1 MNPMM
6 MQTNPAMAP
15 TGGVR
20 PPLVQGNAT
29 QATMR
34 PINPAMMGMTPAV
47 SSLFFLNF
55 LDDEYNDDESDGDV
69 AAKNANAEC
78 IDDKAKS
85 SKQSYSRLEELSCR
99 INLII
104 Y

>member
-1 MNPMM
+1 MM

-34 PINPAMMGMTPAV
+34 PINPAMMGMTPAMM
-47 SSLFFLNF
+47 NTMMM
-55 LDDEYNDDESDGDV
+55 NQM
-69 AAKNANAEC
+69 AM
-78 IDDKAKS
+78 
-85 SKQSYSRLEELSCR
+85 
-99 INLII
+99 
-104 Y
+104 